1 MKTFF
6 RLLAL
11 LSLFALCSLAEA
23 QLAVSNIRPVQRAS
37 SKMGDIDYDVTGTT
51 SLVTVALQISAD
63 GGSTWAVPATALT
76 EAIGGNV
83 TPASNLRITWDSGAD
98 WNQQLSSQMKFR
110 ISVAEGDVPT
120 GFALIPA
127 GSFTMGDALDGLP
140 DAPAHTVTVSA
151 FCMAKNL
158 VTKADWDTV
167 RTWALSNGYTD
178 LAAGSG
184 KASTHPVETIS
195 WYQMV
200 KYCNARS
207 EKEGLMPVY
216 YTSDA
221 KTKAYIYKTG
231 SVNVTNMQVKWT
243 ANGYRLPTEA
253 EWEKAARGGLS
264 GKRFPWGDTIS
275 QTQANYYGSTSS
287 YSYDLGPNGYNSIG
301 RVEGTSPGA
310 SPVGSFAANGYGL
323 YDMAGNVPQWCWDW
337 YEDPYDKASSTN
349 PRGSSTG
356 SYRVFRGGHWN
367 VKANQCRVAYR
378 DYSDPSND
386 YNGIGFRVARSLS
399 LNSEMGDSANVTW
412 DTRDAVGM
420 ASSTATLSLVAEPVA
435 PSITSRVGEQ
445 MQLDLTKFGSS
456 RKMKLVGALP
466 KGLTF
471 NSKTGILGGK
481 ITGKAGR
488 YPLKL
493 KFLSGKTILSSID
506 LPLMIAAYPSGL
518 AGTFKSLLYAN
529 SSGLPVGMVSV
540 TVVAPGIWS
549 ASLDLAGR
557 SRVLSKKGTFAL
569 DPTKAAVDLTIPFSA
584 AMKVHLRLDPSS
596 ALVSGDYP
604 QGIVEGFRMASGSE
618 LPTGNQLFTLTIDQG
633 PQDKMTIP
641 AGLGRATGTV
651 SNKGAIALTGQLGDG
666 KAFKIGTQLSAT
678 GQAIVWM
685 KPYKNPNSFV
695 GGIVSL
701 RNRGL
706 VKNGSDETLI
716 EGLYWYRVADSREP
730 SYPNGFGPLRADVGI
745 AP

>member
-1 MKTFF
+1 MKILP
-6 RLLAL
+6 RLFTL
-11 LSLFALCSLAEA
+11 LSLFALCPLVEA
-23 QLAVSNIRPVQRAS
+23 QLAVGNIRPVQRAN
-37 SKMGDIDYDVTGTT
+37 SKLADIDYDITGTT
-51 SLVTVALQISAD
+51 APVNVALQISAD
-63 GGSTWAVPATALT
+63 GGRTWTVPATALT
-76 EAIGGNV
+76 GAIGGNV
-83 TPASNLRITWDSGAD
+83 TPGTNLRITWNSGAD
-98 WNQQLSSQMKFR
+98 WNQQLSSQLKFR
-110 ISVAEGDVPT
+110 ISVAEGVPT

-127 GSFTMGDALDGLP
+127 GSFTMGDALDDLP

-151 FCMAKNL
+151 FCMARNL

-167 RTWALSNGYTD
+167 QAWATSNGYTD

-184 KASTHPVETIS
+184 KASTHPVEKIS
-195 WYQMV
+195 WYQMI

-216 YTSDA
+216 YTKDA
-221 KTKAYIYKTG
+221 KTEPFIYRMG
-231 SVNVTNMQVKWT
+231 SVDVTDMQVKWK

-301 RVEGTSPGA
+301 SDGGTSPA
-310 SPVGSFAANGYGL
+310 TSPVGSFAANGYGL
-323 YDMAGNVPQWCWDW
+323 YDMAGNVRQWCWDW
-337 YEDPYDKASSTN
+337 YGTYDTASPTN
-349 PRGSSTG
+349 PQGGATG
-356 SYRVFRGGHWN
+356 SYRVFRGGRCN
-367 VKANQCRVAYR
+367 FKADQCRVAYR
-378 DYSDPSND
+378 DSSDPSSTFNV
-386 YNGIGFRVARSLS
+386 IGFRVARSLS

-420 ASSTATLSLVAEPVA
+420 ASSTATLSLVAAPVA

-445 MQLDLTKFGSS
+445 MQLDLSKFGSS

-471 NSKTGILGGK
+471 NSKTGILRGK

-506 LPLMIAAYPSGL
+506 LPLIIAAYPSGL
-518 AGTFKSLLYAN
+518 TGTFKGLLYAN
-529 SSGLPVGMVSV
+529 SSELPVGMVSV
-540 TVVAPGIWS
+540 TVVAPGTWS

-557 SRVLSKKGTFAL
+557 SKVLSKKGAFAL
-569 DPTKAAVDLTIPFSA
+569 DPTNAAVDLTIPFSA
-584 AMKVHLRLDPSS
+584 AMKVHLRLDPNR

-604 QGIVEGFRMASGSE
+604 QGIVGGFRMASGSE
-618 LPTGNQLFTLTIDQG
+618 LPTGNQFFTLTIDPG
-633 PQDKMTIP
+633 PQDGVTIP
-641 AGLGRATGTV
+641 AGLGRARVGV
-651 SNKGAIALTGQLGDG
+651 SNKGAIVLTGQLGDG
-666 KAFKIGTQLSAT
+666 KAFKSATQLSAT
-678 GQAIVWM
+678 GQAIVWL
-685 KPYKNPNSFV
+685 KPYNNPNSFV

-701 RNRGL
+701 PDRGL
-706 VKNGSDETLI
+706 VKNGSDETLTD
-716 EGLYWYRVADSREP
+716 GLYWYRVADSREP